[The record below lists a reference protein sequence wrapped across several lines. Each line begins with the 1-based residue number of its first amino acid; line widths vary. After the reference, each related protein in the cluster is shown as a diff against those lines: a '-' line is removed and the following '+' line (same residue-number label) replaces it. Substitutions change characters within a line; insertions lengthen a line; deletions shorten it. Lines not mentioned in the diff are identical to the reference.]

1 MKEILGF
8 VHYSQFSSIPLTLTL
23 TLNTANAFAP
33 VARMAR
39 SSSGLKMSF
48 ESEIGVLPPV
58 GFFDPLGLS
67 KDGDSEV
74 FARRRAVELKHGR
87 VAMLAVTGYVVAE
100 IARFPGAIDLDG
112 TTFTTLPN
120 GLAAISAV
128 PAFGWFQIAASIGY
142 WEIFGWKQVDGA
154 NPGDFGYG
162 NKFFG
167 DELTGDKL
175 IEKQTKELQNGRL
188 AMIAILELLRH
199 DSQTAGE
206 HLITGLPFLY

>member
-1 MKEILGF
+1 M
-8 VHYSQFSSIPLTLTL
+8 
-23 TLNTANAFAP
+23 AF
-33 VARMAR
+33 
-39 SSSGLKMSF
+39 
-48 ESEIGVLPPV
+48 EDEIGVLAPL
-58 GFFDPLGLS
+58 GFFDPLGLCA
-67 KDGDSEV
+67 DGNEEV

-87 VAMLAVTGYVVAE
+87 VSMLAVSGYVVAE

-112 TTFTTLPN
+112 TTFNDIPN
-120 GLAAISAV
+120 GLAAITAI

-142 WEIFGWKQVDGA
+142 WEIFGWKQVEGA

-167 DELTGDKL
+167 TELTGEKL

-188 AMIAILELLRH
+188 AMIAIMELLRH
-199 DSQTAGE
+199 DSQMAAGE

>member
-1 MKEILGF
+1 
-8 VHYSQFSSIPLTLTL
+8 
-23 TLNTANAFAP
+23 
-33 VARMAR
+33 MAR

-67 KDGDSEV
+67 KDGNAET

-112 TTFTTLPN
+112 TTFTSIPN
-120 GLAAISAV
+120 GLAAITAI
-128 PAFGWFQIAASIGY
+128 PAFGWFQIAASIGW
-142 WEIFGWKQVDGA
+142 WEIFGWKQVEGA

-162 NKFFG
+162 NEFFG
-167 DELTGDKL
+167 EPLSGDKL

-188 AMIAILELLRH
+188 AMIAIMELLRH